1 MARFV
6 IARLGGR
13 QWWMITLALIV
24 AAAVVLALAAGRA
37 DSDDGAAGDANTAG
51 ETAPSSMPE
60 STPADTGVSA
70 PSDPPA
76 QACDSDDLKGPS
88 KPSGDAVE
96 VSTEQNLADVVRARS
111 GQTTYWLA
119 PGVHRLGRDKYD
131 QVQPHRGDTFI
142 GAPRLVRRF
151 VATVACTDSVS
162 LGW

>member
-37 DSDDGAAGDANTAG
+37 DSDDGTAGDANTAG

-70 PSDPPA
+70 PSDPSA
-76 QACDSDDLKGPS
+76 KTCDSEDLKGPS
-88 KPSGDAVE
+88 KPPGDAVE
-96 VSTEQNLADVVRARS
+96 V
-111 GQTTYWLA
+111 
-119 PGVHRLGRDKYD
+119 
-131 QVQPHRGDTFI
+131 
-142 GAPRLVRRF
+142 
-151 VATVACTDSVS
+151 
-162 LGW
+162 